1 MQEVVKG
8 MIGKELTN
16 SLLRMLRDFRKLK
29 YDIEE
34 IYRNV
39 KDLNDISIMG
49 LYLLATEKN
58 DNLAFYIKKSYD
70 MVLNNRVNRFK
81 KSIKDNSYIDYLNSL
96 NKTEVINMAYYMN
109 LYELNSKEYNKLSDK
124 DKNCYKILNNYIN
137 SML

>member
-34 IYRNV
+34 IYRNI

-58 DNLAFYIKKSYD
+58 DNLAFYIKKSYE
-70 MVLNNRVNRFK
+70 R
-81 KSIKDNSYIDYLNSL
+81 
-96 NKTEVINMAYYMN
+96 NMQRN
-109 LYELNSKEYNKLSDK
+109 
-124 DKNCYKILNNYIN
+124 
-137 SML
+137 